1 MLTYTTFFIAS
12 LIVAVVALFI
22 YKAVRDTSRSVY
34 SSKERIA
41 IISHPP
47 GNQGKNTASKT
58 VAASKPFPDRHSSLA
73 QTNMV
78 AAYPAMPSERVDWGW
93 EGNGNQLGEH
103 HSHQTAASSHCSL
116 YDVGTEDST
125 ANHQQ
130 NKGFLQREDKRELGG
145 RAYKVSRKAVPR
157 SANAGTQGKPW
168 GW

>member
-22 YKAVRDTSRSVY
+22 YRAVRDTSRSVY

-47 GNQGKNTASKT
+47 GNQGKNTASKP

-73 QTNMV
+73 QSNMV
-78 AAYPAMPSERVDWGW
+78 EAYPAMPSEKINWGW
-93 EGNGNQLGEH
+93 QGSENQLGER
-103 HSHQTAASSHCSL
+103 HSHHKAASSHCSL
-116 YDVGTEDST
+116 YDVGNEEPT

-130 NKGFLQREDKRELGG
+130 NKGFLQREDKREPGG
-145 RAYKVSRKAVPR
+145 RAYKVSRKTVPR
-157 SANAGTQGKPW
+157 SANADTQGKPW